1 MLRHRD
7 LAALVSA
14 VAAGEVSGQNVR
26 ALRRDMKAHS
36 AVLNRVV
43 ELGAP
48 SLLPV
53 RYGTVFPNPQS
64 LVQRLLEPQYD
75 LLVKYLDRLRGA
87 VEVSLKASYVEA
99 HVLREVVAEQPQ
111 LARAGARTYQAK
123 IDVGRRVAEALRAK
137 QARDARWLLDAL
149 TPAARDVRV
158 GQPTSDL
165 MVLNASFLV
174 EQKAL
179 PKFDRVLEK
188 LNTEAGDLIQFDC
201 VGPLPPYSFT
211 ELRL

>member
-123 IDVGRRVAEALRAK
+123 IDVGRRLPRRFERSRPATRAGS
-137 QARDARWLLDAL
+137 W
-149 TPAARDVRV
+149 TH
-158 GQPTSDL
+158 
-165 MVLNASFLV
+165 
-174 EQKAL
+174 
-179 PKFDRVLEK
+179 
-188 LNTEAGDLIQFDC
+188 
-201 VGPLPPYSFT
+201 
-211 ELRL
+211 